1 MDMYSTRRPLLCAI
15 GSAVLAAVPLV
26 DTRGEAGPSWAS
38 TYIRR
43 VGDEL
48 AAIMATA
55 GSSDARRQRLQPFL
69 DRVVDI
75 DGVARFC
82 LGRFWQQATP
92 VQQQEYLRL
101 FRGALT
107 NAVLGRVGDYEH
119 NEVRVVIERPETRD
133 GNILVSTVVERTG
146 TPPARVTW
154 AISGDANNPRIVD
167 VLAEGVSLRLTMR
180 ADYNAYLIRH
190 GDSIVALIDA
200 LREQACDGCVMT
212 TRPGPR

>member
-1 MDMYSTRRPLLCAI
+1 MYSTRRPLLCAI

-26 DTRGEAGPSWAS
+26 DIRGEAGPSWAA

-92 VQQQEYLRL
+92 VQRQEYLRL
-101 FRGALT
+101 FRGTLT

-133 GNILVSTVVERTG
+133 GNIFVSTMVERTG
-146 TPPARVTW
+146 GA
-154 AISGDANNPRIVD
+154 
-167 VLAEGVSLRLTMR
+167 
-180 ADYNAYLIRH
+180 
-190 GDSIVALIDA
+190 
-200 LREQACDGCVMT
+200 
-212 TRPGPR
+212 

>member
-1 MDMYSTRRPLLCAI
+1 M
-15 GSAVLAAVPLV
+15 
-26 DTRGEAGPSWAS
+26 
-38 TYIRR
+38 
-43 VGDEL
+43 
-48 AAIMATA
+48 
-55 GSSDARRQRLQPFL
+55 
-69 DRVVDI
+69 
-75 DGVARFC
+75 
-82 LGRFWQQATP
+82 
-92 VQQQEYLRL
+92 

-146 TPPARVTW
+146 APPARVTW
-154 AISGDANNPRIVD
+154 AISADANNPRIVD

-200 LREQACDGCVMT
+200 LREQACDGCVMA

>member
-1 MDMYSTRRPLLCAI
+1 MRRQLLCSI
-15 GSAVLAAVPLV
+15 GSAILVVLPLV
-26 DTRGEAGPSWAS
+26 NIRGESGLSWAAA
-38 TYIRR
+38 YIRR

-48 AAIMATA
+48 AAIMATG

-101 FRGALT
+101 FRAALT

-119 NEVRVVIERPETRD
+119 DDIRVVIGRPETRD
-133 GNILVSTVVERTG
+133 GNVLVSTVVERTG

-154 AISGDANNPRIVD
+154 AISADTNNPRIVD
-167 VLAEGVSLRLTMR
+167 VLAEGISLRLTMR
-180 ADYNAYLIRH
+180 ADYNAYLTRH

-200 LREQACDGCVMT
+200 LREQACNACVAAS
-212 TRPGPR
+212 RPGTR